1 MKKQLTF
8 KFPFKTSYEENDF
21 YVSTNNFEAYKLIE
35 SWPKWSSKCLNI
47 FGPKGCGKTHLINIL
62 KKKIKI
68 LYLKNDEIHK
78 LNIKK
83 IEEYECVVIDE
94 LNNFDD
100 EKKFYTILNHLKQV
114 NVCII
119 CSSTKPINQLSI
131 KLPDLKSRL
140 NSFLYLGIDLPTDE
154 LLRVIMLKYFSDK
167 QTKIDLK
174 VLEYM
179 IKNIERSYEYVF
191 MVLKKI
197 DEHSLSLGKPISINL
212 VKKILENEQVSKS

>member
-1 MKKQLTF
+1 M
-8 KFPFKTSYEENDF
+8 
-21 YVSTNNFEAYKLIE
+21 
-35 SWPKWSSKCLNI
+35 
-47 FGPKGCGKTHLINIL
+47 
-62 KKKIKI
+62 KI
-68 LYLKNDEIHK
+68 LYLKDDEIHK

-83 IEEYECVVIDE
+83 IEEYECIVIDE

-100 EKKFYTILNHLKQV
+100 ERKFYTILNHLKQV
-114 NVCII
+114 DVCII
-119 CSSTKPINQLSI
+119 CSSIKPINQLSI

-179 IKNIERSYEYVF
+179 IKNIERSYEYV
-191 MVLKKI
+191 LWC
-197 DEHSLSLGKPISINL
+197 
-212 VKKILENEQVSKS
+212 